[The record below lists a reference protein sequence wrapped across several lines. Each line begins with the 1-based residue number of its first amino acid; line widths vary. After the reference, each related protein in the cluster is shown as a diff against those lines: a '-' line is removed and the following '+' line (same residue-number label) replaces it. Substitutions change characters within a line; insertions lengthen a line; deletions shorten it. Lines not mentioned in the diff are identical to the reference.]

1 MVEFKQ
7 FIKSILL
14 MFRLPFLRLFS
25 STFFLSAFFYSI
37 FSSAFWR
44 EFNSVL
50 MGRYLYLKRLNEKS
64 ENMFLLRRNV
74 HRLEKGLLMRPR
86 RSVFG
91 LKYIEELINVY
102 EGLVSKDIENDSSIK
117 NQLIWAHDVL
127 EAYFSVVGEHTIISK
142 CRDQFQEIDIT
153 YKSDEKKVP
162 FNLITKGSPIQYDE
176 FFKLTKNR
184 RSVRWFLPKS
194 VPRKM
199 IDRAILAAVQS
210 PSSCNRL
217 PYEFRVIDDEKM
229 VKEVSTIPMGTKG
242 FADNIPV
249 IIAVVGHLDAFFNER
264 DRHLIYIDASLASM
278 AMVLSFETMGLSTCC
293 LNWPDIPKREKRIKS
308 ALNLERKN
316 RVIML
321 MAVGWADP
329 EGKVAYS
336 EKKPLDLIRKYN

>member
-1 MVEFKQ
+1 MLQFKQ
-7 FIKSILL
+7 FIKSIIL
-14 MFRLPFLRLFS
+14 MLRLPFLRIFS
-25 STFFLSAFFYSI
+25 STFFLSAFFYII
-37 FSSAFWR
+37 FSRAFWR

-50 MGRYLYLKRLNEKS
+50 MGRYLYLKRLHEKS
-64 ENMFLLRRNV
+64 ENIFLMRRNV

-86 RSVFG
+86 RAVFG

-102 EGLVSKDIENDSSIK
+102 ERLVSQDIENDLSIK

-127 EAYFSVVGEHTIISK
+127 EKYLSIVGEHPIISK
-142 CRDQFQEIDIT
+142 CRDQFEKIDIA
-153 YKSDEKKVP
+153 YESDEKKVP
-162 FNLITKGSPIQYDE
+162 FNRITKGSPVQYVE

-184 RSVRWFLPKS
+184 CSVRWFLPKP

-199 IDRAILAAVQS
+199 IDQAILAAVQS

-217 PYEFRVIDDEKM
+217 PYEFRVIDDKKM
-229 VKEVSTIPMGTKG
+229 VKDVSTIPMGTEG

-249 IIAVVGHLDAFFNER
+249 IIAVVGHLDAFFHER

-293 LNWPDIPKREKRIKS
+293 LNWPDIPKKEKKISK
-308 ALNLERKN
+308 ALNLERKD
-316 RVIML
+316 RVIMFI
-321 MAVGWADP
+321 AVGWADP

-336 EKKPLDLIRKYN
+336 EKKPLNIIRKYN